1 MKTILIGPFRD
12 YHTAVT
18 VRLRPT
24 CDLRDPRQAHRYK
37 RRRECALR
45 TPTDQAGSNPAAVPL
60 AARRRW

>member
-18 VRLRPT
+18 VRLRDT
-24 CDLRDPRQAHRYK
+24 RDLRDPRQAHRYR

-45 TPTDQAGSNPAAVPL
+45 MPSNAHT
-60 AARRRW
+60 

>member
-1 MKTILIGPFRD
+1 MKTILIGTFRD

-37 RRRECALR
+37 RRRECVARIPML
-45 TPTDQAGSNPAAVPL
+45 PL
-60 AARRRW
+60 AERGEWR